1 MAKGWQKMISINF
14 EHLDRPIEL
23 EGKRTNI
30 LVVEEN
36 QLYSKIMFSL
46 YNRTDEYF
54 KIFDE
59 KYKNIPEKKLLTIF
73 NPLQFDFDERSLK
86 TMLYNKILTTLN
98 VEQTIKQDIAESY
111 QSLVNKVM
119 SYVYEN
125 EEIDVAFRDEIEMK
139 ELFKLIGLSINQERM
154 TSIFEKV
161 CMVID
166 TLNEL
171 ASEKLLIF
179 TNLNILLTREEYQ
192 AIVEQI
198 NLNNLTVLIIESN
211 QYHLEEI
218 SHWYLDED
226 FFLSK
231 NVV

>member
-1 MAKGWQKMISINF
+1 MISINF